1 MQWFPMLVLWNKG
14 VQSFPFTKDGVDKGS
29 VVRFKA
35 KLLIELPLI
44 GYHFLI
50 G

>member
-1 MQWFPMLVLWNKG
+1 MLVLWEKG
-14 VQSFPFTKDGVDKGS
+14 VQSFPFAKEGIDNGS

-35 KLLIELPLI
+35 KLLIEFLLI

>member
-1 MQWFPMLVLWNKG
+1 MLVLWDNG
-14 VQSFPFTKDGVDKGS
+14 VQSLPFAKEGVDKGS
-29 VVRFKA
+29 VVKFKA